1 MLVNNILI
9 VNPKTPTTYW
19 SFDKVFPF
27 LGIKSA
33 HSSLTLVTLAALVP
47 KKYFCRLIDMNT
59 DELTDYDIG
68 WADAVLLTGWDIHR
82 EEMRGLIWRCNSYG
96 KPVIVGGPFAST
108 TPDAQELSSASAVFV
123 GEAIDRKTFATLFSD
138 LGSGSLKKRYQA
150 AARLPLSASPVPLF
164 ELLNFKKF
172 ADVTMQVSCGCP
184 FRCEFCA
191 EWKIAGAPRY
201 KDEAQFLTELDAL
214 YRTKFRGSV
223 FIVDDNYIG
232 NAPAALGMTKAI
244 GDWQIRH
251 KFPFSFYVQGDLRL
265 ADNEELARLMA
276 SAGFRAMFIGVESP
290 SNATL
295 VKMGKKQN
303 VGIDVPAAF
312 SRLRSWGIEPQ
323 CGLIVG
329 NDDDDHESFGA
340 METLAR
346 EASAPRSML
355 GICVAME
362 GTDLRRRIERE
373 GRLLQGEVG
382 DQFDC
387 TNIQPKHMSL
397 SELVSGHRMLL
408 EKIYSPDAY
417 FARSFRSIKE
427 LKLVHR
433 FPVGLREI
441 RAAVLSLL
449 FQGILAPYRG
459 EYWKFLFKVL
469 FHDPR
474 KIGQMFAAAVVYAHF
489 YGYTRELLRGLP
501 ALLERIKGIEK
512 RNKPYLTVV
521 TG

>member
-1 MLVNNILI
+1 MHVNNILI

-19 SFDKVFPF
+19 SFDGVFSY

-33 HSSLTLVTLAALVP
+33 HSSLALLTLAALIP
-47 KKYFCRLIDMNT
+47 KGYFFRLIDMNT
-59 DELTDYDIG
+59 DDLTDHDIQ

-82 EEMRGLIWRCNSYG
+82 EAMRNLIWRCNGYG

-108 TPDAQELSSASAVFV
+108 TPAAQELSSAAAVFV
-123 GEAIDRKTFATLFSD
+123 GEAIDRAAFESIFFD
-138 LGSGSLKKRYQA
+138 LESGGLKKRYQA
-150 AARLPLSASPVPLF
+150 AARPPLTASPIPLF

-201 KDEAQFLTELDAL
+201 KDEGQFLAELDAL
-214 YRTKFRGSV
+214 YRTKYRGSV
-223 FIVDDNYIG
+223 FIVDDNFIG
-232 NAPAALGMTKAI
+232 NDRGALGMSKAI
-244 GDWQIRH
+244 RDWQIRH
-251 KFPFSFYVQGDLRL
+251 GYPFSFYGQGDLRL
-265 ADNEELARLMA
+265 SDNEQLARLMA
-276 SAGFRAMFIGVESP
+276 SAGFRAMFIGIESP

-295 VKMGKKQN
+295 KQMGKKQN

-323 CGLIVG
+323 CGLMVG
-329 NDDDDHESFGA
+329 NDDDDQASFAA
-340 METLAR
+340 MEELVRA
-346 EASAPRSML
+346 ASAPRSML

-373 GRLLQGEVG
+373 GRLLNGAVG

-387 TNIQPKHMSL
+387 TNILPKHMSL
-397 SELVSGHRMLL
+397 SELVIGHRTLL
-408 EKIYSPDAY
+408 EKIYSPGEY
-417 FARSFRSIKE
+417 FARSLRSIKE
-427 LKLVHR
+427 LRSVHN
-433 FPVGLREI
+433 FPVGWREV
-441 RAAVLSLL
+441 RAAILSLL
-449 FQGILAPYRG
+449 QQGVFAPYRG

-469 FHDPR
+469 LDDPR

-489 YGYTRELLRGLP
+489 DGYTRELQSGLP
-501 ALLERIKGIEK
+501 ALLARIKKIEIK
-512 RNKPYLTVV
+512 NKPHLAVIDE
-521 TG
+521 